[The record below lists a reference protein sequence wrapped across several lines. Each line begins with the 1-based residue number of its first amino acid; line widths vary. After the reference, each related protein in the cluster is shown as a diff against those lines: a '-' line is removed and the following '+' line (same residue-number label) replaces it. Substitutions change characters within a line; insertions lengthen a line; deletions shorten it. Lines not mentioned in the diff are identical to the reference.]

1 VGWADG
7 KELRD
12 PEQGGE
18 EWCRKPHVHF
28 IEKSG
33 EMPINLSKSISGA
46 FMTLARDLLHIFRGK
61 KNVI

>member
-1 VGWADG
+1 MERGSG
-7 KELRD
+7 I
-12 PEQGGE
+12 QSTGGE
-18 EWCRKPHVHF
+18 EWCQKARVCF

-46 FMTLARDLLHIFRGK
+46 FMTPARDLLHIFRGK